1 MSAELQQISLSGIPI
16 GIILLFIG
24 SLFDQPLIYNLGFII
39 FLVSLVL
46 IFVQWIV
53 SGGVVELLNWLPFI
67 LIFAILLTLGSDL
80 VSRSSET
87 QIFTWPLL
95 IIVLIIIIAFFSMQG
110 GDLSFIVPFLPLIIG
125 IGILGFVGGLIMWGD
140 AIRGLAYGIGA
151 LGILV
156 MIIWLRVRGSQKRI
170 PVAGEKT
177 QIIGMIGK
185 TISTVTPNR
194 EGRVK
199 LGGAIWKAQSEESIG
214 ENEPI
219 EVIGIAENQ
228 LILKVKSQR

>member
-1 MSAELQQISLSGIPI
+1 MSAELQQISLSGIPV

-24 SLFDQPLIYNLGFII
+24 SLLDQPLIYTLGFII

-53 SGGVVELLNWLPFI
+53 SGGVVELLNWFPFI
-67 LIFAILLTLGSDL
+67 LIFAIVLTLGSDF
-80 VSRSSET
+80 VSQSNET
-87 QIFTWPLL
+87 QIFTWPLI
-95 IIVLIIIIAFFSMQG
+95 IIVLIIIIAFFSSQG
-110 GDLSFIVPFLPLIIG
+110 GDLSFIAPFLPLIIG
-125 IGILGFVGGLIMWGD
+125 VGILGFVGGLIIWGD
-140 AIRGLAYGIGA
+140 ALRGLAYGIGA

-156 MIIWLRVRGSQKRI
+156 MLIWFKVRGSQKRI

-185 TISTVTPNR
+185 TISTVTPNQ

-199 LGGAIWKAQSEESIG
+199 LGGAIWKAQSDMPIG
-214 ENEPI
+214 ENESI
-219 EVIGIAENQ
+219 KVVGIAENQ
-228 LILKVKSQR
+228 LILKVEPQG